1 MKKNIDLGSNWL
13 TMADD
18 RDIPGDEL
26 FTGVEDVDD
35 DRELGPILT
44 PEDRPRGIL
53 SPTDREYLCGHKEY
67 AQPQTDANRRQ
78 AIRERVVNGLKDFAL
93 LSVLLEPGEREKV
106 FAELG
111 QEETDEALAS
121 MVAFAYLG
129 VEGDRHRFE
138 TCLEHGIL
146 QGANVGQFSES
157 GGRAT
162 DADVS
167 ISVAYD
173 PNIEALYQRFEDG
186 RELTDAEM
194 GGLVRAGRIGGD
206 DLGELAK
213 SSERFPVILA
223 GKGADSR

>member
-1 MKKNIDLGSNWL
+1 MTDE
-13 TMADD
+13 
-18 RDIPGDEL
+18 RDTTGDEL
-26 FTGVEDVDD
+26 FTGVEDIDD
-35 DRELGPILT
+35 DRELAPILT

-78 AIRERVVNGLKDFAL
+78 AIRERVVNGLEDFAL

-146 QGANVGQFSES
+146 QGRLSANSPNQLVGRPTRTYPSRS
-157 GGRAT
+157 ST
-162 DADVS
+162 TP
-167 ISVAYD
+167 ISRRC
-173 PNIEALYQRFEDG
+173 I
-186 RELTDAEM
+186 
-194 GGLVRAGRIGGD
+194 
-206 DLGELAK
+206 
-213 SSERFPVILA
+213 S
-223 GKGADSR
+223 DSRMVQS